1 MFFFKRKE
9 IVLDCFTTRPD
20 VYTYFPIQPAS
31 KLIPDWWK
39 KLPSNYTT
47 NGLDQNPTLKG
58 CPGFIDYYSSA
69 ISIPLWADLSIKTTE
84 SNKSVEWLCADRNTQ
99 IQAHD
104 LAQLGSYLNRNKFI
118 HLKIVT
124 PWLLNCKE
132 EIKFVF
138 SGNNWCLDTPQ
149 DLVIPNGVTNFKY
162 QNSVNINM
170 LLFFRG
176 NQILKLNANSPVI
189 NMFPMTEKKV
199 KLKINLVSEEEYSK
213 ISQLFATN
221 FFYKNYFRH
230 KNLAKST
237 KRCPMSSILK
247 S

>member
-47 NGLDQNPTLKG
+47 NGLNQNPTLKG
-58 CPGFIDYYSSA
+58 CAGFIDYHSSA
-69 ISIPLWADLSIKTTE
+69 ISIPLWTDFSVKTNE
-84 SNKSVEWLCADRNTQ
+84 SSKSAEWLCADRNTTV
-99 IQAHD
+99 QAHD
-104 LAQLGSYLNRNKFI
+104 LAQFGSYLNRNKFI
-118 HLKIVT
+118 HLKIVA
-124 PWLLNCKE
+124 PWLLSCKE

-138 SGNNWCLDTPQ
+138 SGNNWSLDTPQ

-176 NQILKLNANSPVI
+176 SQILKLNANSPLI
-189 NMFPMTEKKV
+189 HMFPMTEREV
-199 KLKINLVSEEEYSK
+199 KIKINLVSEEEYSK

-230 KNLAKST
+230 KNLAKVT

>member
-58 CPGFIDYYSSA
+58 CVGFIDYHSTA
-69 ISIPLWADLSIKTTE
+69 ITIPLWTDLSFKTTE
-84 SNKSVEWLCADRNTQ
+84 SNQHVEWLCADRTTL

-104 LAQLGSYLNRNKFI
+104 IAQFGLYLKGNKFI
-118 HLKIVT
+118 HLKIVS
-124 PWLLNCKE
+124 PWLFNCKE
-132 EIKFVF
+132 DIKFVF
-138 SGNNWCLDTPQ
+138 SGNNWSLLTPQ
-149 DLVIPNGVTNFKY
+149 DLIIPNGVTNFKY

-176 NQILKLNANSPVI
+176 NQILKLNANSPLI
-189 NMFPMTEKKV
+189 HIFPMTEKNI
-199 KLKINLVSEEEYSK
+199 KLKTHLVGEEEYSK
-213 ISQLFATN
+213 ISQLYATN

>member
-39 KLPSNYTT
+39 KLPPSYTT
-47 NGLDQNPTLKG
+47 NGLNQNPTLKG
-58 CPGFIDYYSSA
+58 CAGFIDYHSSA
-69 ISIPLWADLSIKTTE
+69 ISIPLWTDFSVKTNE
-84 SNKSVEWLCADRNTQ
+84 SSKSAEWLCADRNTTVH
-99 IQAHD
+99 AHD
-104 LAQLGSYLNRNKFI
+104 LAQFGSYLNRNKFI
-118 HLKIVT
+118 HLKIVA
-124 PWLLNCKE
+124 PWLLSCKE

-138 SGNNWCLDTPQ
+138 SGNNWSLDTPQ

-176 NQILKLNANSPVI
+176 SQILKLNANSPLI
-189 NMFPMTEKKV
+189 HMFPMTEREV
-199 KLKINLVSEEEYSK
+199 KIKINLVSEEEYSK